1 MEIPERSGANDRYL
15 SSAKSSSDNEPPPVL
30 KTWPR
35 VYTFVISYLLFLI
48 ALFYLFTARFA
59 P

>member
-1 MEIPERSGANDRYL
+1 MAPD
-15 SSAKSSSDNEPPPVL
+15 DNHEPPPVL

-48 ALFYLFTARFA
+48 ALFYIFTIHFA

>member
-1 MEIPERSGANDRYL
+1 MQDH
-15 SSAKSSSDNEPPPVL
+15 DEPPPVF

-35 VYTFVISYLLFLI
+35 VYTFVICYLFFLI